1 MTAEQGEHKQDLT
14 SVSVRRPI
22 LAIVLNLLIVLAGI
36 AAILGVEVREL
47 PSVDR
52 PVVTVRASY
61 PGAAPETMDSE
72 VTRAL
77 EGAAARVSGVRSINA
92 ASEEGSTRIYLDFD
106 PSVDVNN
113 AANDVREAI
122 SEVQRRLPDG
132 VEDVVVIKADDD
144 ASPILRLSVT
154 SEVLSTQELTRLVD
168 NEISTTLL
176 SVPGVADVSLFGDRQ
191 QTLNIVLDPA
201 KLATHKLA
209 IDDIA
214 DTLESARLDVP
225 AGSFESGDQ
234 DLVVRADAS
243 VVEEQAIEALFIND
257 TVRVRD
263 VASVF
268 YGPAEANSYVRLDGN
283 SVLGL
288 GIVRQ
293 AQSNTI
299 EISEG
304 VAQAVDELNRRFEDI
319 SIATISDD
327 AVFISGAISEVLLAL
342 LLGIVIV
349 ILVILAFLG
358 SPRLTLI
365 PGLTIP
371 VALIGTLAAI
381 WLLGF
386 SINILTLLALVLAT
400 GLVVDDA
407 IVVLEN
413 VERWRRQG
421 AGRLASSVLGTRQVF
436 FAILA
441 TTATLISV
449 FVPVAFLPGRAG
461 QLFMEFGFVLA
472 ISVGLSSFVALS
484 LCPMLASRLI
494 PSQTRQSLEPGPL
507 RRRFEAVGRKGSGLY
522 KRILTALMAVP
533 MLFVGLMFALAGSTA
548 LVYMNLEQELVPNE
562 DRGVLVISMRGP
574 DGVNLGYTDRQVS
587 RAEALLEPLV
597 DSGEVRTVLSIVGR
611 RDPNAGFII
620 APLAHWEERAR
631 SQQEIS
637 ESLQPE
643 LSQIPGARSFIV
655 NPNSLSIR
663 TGGSD
668 LEFAVTGP
676 DYDRIAQASEELMA
690 AMSERMQLQSPP
702 SMEYSTTQPQL
713 SLDIDRERAADLGV
727 DISGIATVL
736 SAMVDGSQVTEL
748 NVEDE
753 AVPIYLESA
762 FGTVKDT
769 DDLNNLFVTTRDGET
784 IPLSSLISIRESGI
798 APELERRGQR
808 RAIEIEAGLPDDYA
822 LNQAVT
828 DVQSLADEILPS
840 GYSLVFLGQAEA
852 LEEAASDTMVT
863 FAIALVVVFLVLAA
877 QFESFASAIV
887 VMLTVPFG
895 LAAAVLSLWLTG
907 TSLNIYSQIGL
918 IMIIG
923 LMAKNGILIVEF
935 ADQLRDR
942 GLPVKDAAFQ
952 AASIRLRPV
961 VMTMLSTI
969 LAAVPLILST
979 GAGSEA
985 RTSIGWVI
993 FGGLGIAI
1001 FATLLITPVI
1011 YQLVAPLARS
1021 RSDFGRALE
1030 RELKEVETSR
1040 ESQV

>member
-1 MTAEQGEHKQDLT
+1 MTADPVDHREDLP
-14 SVSVRRPI
+14 SISVRRPI

-36 AAILGVEVREL
+36 AAVMGVEVREL

-61 PGAAPETMDSE
+61 PGAAPETMDAE

-77 EGAAARVSGVRSINA
+77 EGAAARVNGVRSINA

-106 PSVDVNN
+106 PSVDVND

-122 SEVQRRLPDG
+122 SEVQRSLPDG
-132 VEDVVVIKADDD
+132 VEDVVVIKADDE

-154 SEVLSTQELTRLVD
+154 SDSLTTEELTRLVD

-176 SVPGVADVSLFGDRQ
+176 SVPGVADVSLFGNRQ
-191 QTLNIVLDPA
+191 RTLNIVLEPA
-201 KLATHKLA
+201 KLAASELT
-209 IDDIA
+209 IEDVA
-214 DTLESARLDVP
+214 DALESARLDVP

-243 VVEEQAIEALFIND
+243 VVEEGAIEAIFIND
-257 TVRVRD
+257 NVRVRD

-268 YGPAEANSYVRLDGN
+268 YGPAEASSYVRLNGEQ
-283 SVLGL
+283 VLGL
-288 GIVRQ
+288 GIIRQ

-304 VAQAVDELNRRFEDI
+304 VGEAVRELNQRFEDI
-319 SIATISDD
+319 NIATISDD
-327 AVFISGAISEVLLAL
+327 AVFISGAISEVLLTL
-342 LLGIVIV
+342 LFGIIIV
-349 ILVILAFLG
+349 ILVILTFLG
-358 SPRLTLI
+358 SLRLTLI
-365 PGLTIP
+365 PGITIP

-386 SINILTLLALVLAT
+386 SVNILTLLALVLAT

-413 VERWRRQG
+413 VERWRRHG
-421 AGRLASSVLGTRQVF
+421 VGRLAAAVLGTRQVF
-436 FAILA
+436 FAVLA

-461 QLFMEFGFVLA
+461 QLFEEFGFVLA

-494 PSQTRQSLEPGPL
+494 PSQTRRSIEGGRLRNGMEAMGSWIARLYQKVLAAIMKIPL
-507 RRRFEAVGRKGSGLY
+507 
-522 KRILTALMAVP
+522 
-533 MLFVGLMFALAGSTA
+533 LFCGAALALAASTA
-548 LVYMNLEQELVPNE
+548 LVYLNLDQELVPQE

-587 RAEALLEPLV
+587 RAETLLEPLV
-597 DSGEVRTVLSIVGR
+597 ESGEVRSVLSIVGR

-620 APLAHWEERAR
+620 APLAPWSERER

-637 ESLQPE
+637 DSLQPA
-643 LSQIPGARSFIV
+643 LNDIPGARSYIV

-676 DYDRIAQASEELMA
+676 DYERIAEASEELMT
-690 AMSERMQLQSPP
+690 AMSEELPLANAP

-713 SLDIDRERAADLGV
+713 SMDIDRERAADLGI
-727 DISGIATVL
+727 DISSIASVL
-736 SAMVDGSQVTEL
+736 RTMVDGSQVTEL

-753 AVPIYLESA
+753 AVPVYLESR
-762 FGTVKDT
+762 FGTVQDT
-769 DDLNNLFVTTRDGET
+769 DDLNNLFVTTREGDV
-784 IPLSSLISIRESGI
+784 IPLSSLITIRESGI

-808 RAIEIEAGLPDDYA
+808 RAIEIEAGLSQDYS
-822 LNQAVT
+822 LNQAAS
-828 DVQSLADEILPS
+828 DVQALGDEILPN

-852 LEEAASDTMVT
+852 LEEAASDTMIT
-863 FAIALVVVFLVLAA
+863 FAIALFVVLLVLAA

-942 GLPVKDAAFQ
+942 GLSVREAAFQ

-969 LAAVPLILST
+969 LAAVPLILSG

-1001 FATLLITPVI
+1001 FATLLLTPVI
-1011 YQLVAPLARS
+1011 YQLIAPLARS
-1021 RSDFGRALE
+1021 RGDFGRALE
-1030 RELKEVETSR
+1030 KELEVVRTEQ
-1040 ESQV
+1040 EKQA